1 MGETAMGEAP
11 LRATGACLCG
21 GVRFEVRGPL
31 RDVIVC
37 HCGQC
42 RRTHGHVAA
51 YSSAARSDVVFRA
64 DSTLAWYESSP
75 QARRGFCSACGASLF
90 WEPRGEGRLGL
101 AAGCLDAPTGL
112 ETVRHIFVD
121 DAGDYYEI
129 ADGLPRDGGSRSSG

>member
-1 MGETAMGEAP
+1 MNDQGR
-11 LRATGACLCG
+11 RATGACLCG

-51 YSSAARSDVVFRA
+51 YTSTDRDNVVFHGKA
-64 DSTLAWYESSP
+64 SLKWYVSSDK
-75 QARRGFCSACGASLF
+75 ARRGFCSDCGASLF
-90 WEPRGEGRLGL
+90 WEPEGEGRLAV
-101 AAGCLDAPTGL
+101 AAGALDLPTGL
-112 ETVRHIFVD
+112 KTERHVFTD

-129 ADGLPRDGGSRSSG
+129 TDDLPRHRGSSHEPA